1 MSGKLRQYLHAVRV
15 ALLFAGLTLLLPQAL
30 ADDASNGVMLPG
42 MQSSPSG
49 SVRVMAARV
58 ALHADTIVLSV
69 TADVLPGDL
78 GRIVIHGPRFGWLG
92 EAEPYPERQF
102 PELRAAVDGTPV
114 AVTSHVSAFVG
125 STDISA
131 LLRDARLDPFA
142 VAQTPPFVSAVA
154 GHEVAFNQLVALGA
168 IQPSEDGSL
177 AQWEVARNIGVTLG
191 RGGQHVLALTY
202 AARPA
207 YALIPFHQLAA
218 KLPLASYCLATGR
231 LAELLGHAATN
242 RSFEVRQ
249 YAVPV
254 GVDNKP
260 VAKVQVSV
268 MASGKPVPQPALIAF
283 CGSDGHAVIGRAS
296 DVSAAQT
303 DSQGVIHILSIR

>member
-1 MSGKLRQYLHAVRV
+1 
-15 ALLFAGLTLLLPQAL
+15 LTLLLPQAL

-42 MQSSPSG
+42 MQSSPLG
-49 SVRVMAARV
+49 SVRVLAARV
-58 ALHADTIVLSV
+58 VLHADTIVLSV
-69 TADVLPGDL
+69 TTDVPPGDL
-78 GRIVIHGPRFGWLG
+78 GHIVIHGPRFGWMG

-102 PELRAAVDGTPV
+102 PELQASVDGTPV
-114 AVTSHVSAFVG
+114 TVTSHVSAFAG

-131 LLRDARLDPFA
+131 TLRDARLDPFT

-177 AQWEVARNIGVTLG
+177 AQWEVARVIDVTLG
-191 RGGQHVLALTY
+191 GGGQHMLALTY

-207 YALIPFHQLAA
+207 YALIPFHQLAT
-218 KLPLASYCLATGR
+218 KLPLASYCLSKAK
-231 LAELLGHAATN
+231 LAEVLGHSAAD
-242 RSFEVRQ
+242 RAFDVQQ
-249 YAVPV
+249 YAVSV

-268 MASGKPVPQPALIAF
+268 TASGKPNRRQALIVF
-283 CGSDGHAVIGRAS
+283 CGGGGRAVIGRGSNA
-296 DVSAAQT
+296 SAAQT
-303 DSQGVIHILSIR
+303 DPRGVIHILAIR